1 MDDVLLRAYSRTLTR
16 GDDGKQP
23 RCHAISELSRRLPI
37 LIVVQILVARQPIF
51 DRHERLYGYD
61 LMLRGTGADSSAAD
75 SPPEQLVA
83 DTFLGIGIEQVAAGR
98 RAFVT
103 VGRDMLISGAVR
115 LLPVDRVVLQL
126 DGNIPKDAE
135 LVAACQQLG
144 FEGYSFAVSGPSPDA
159 LDHDLLR
166 VADIVKIDVSV
177 IAVELLPE
185 LTTWLQTFH
194 VRLLALNAR
203 HRVERDNCTKLG
215 FELFE
220 GYASAA
226 PETLTRV
233 DLPIEHIATFRLLKM
248 MRDPKANDVEIENV
262 LKADVALSYKLL
274 RMVNSAAIGGRNI
287 WSIGHALRLLG
298 RDYVVRWLSLL
309 LVTNGSK
316 AGVRSELIH
325 LALFRARMCELLAD
339 AASVPRARGP
349 LFLVGMFSVLD
360 QLLETPMETIADSM
374 ELAPD
379 IRHGAARAQ
388 RLLRGDAQ
396 PGRGVRARRVGHG
409 RFARGIAGRRYRGHA
424 ADVSDGARLGHGAA
438 VPYGRSVSVGVSCET
453 GRLFG

>member
-1 MDDVLLRAYSRTLTR
+1 M
-16 GDDGKQP
+16 
-23 RCHAISELSRRLPI
+23 PI

-61 LMLRGTGADSSAAD
+61 LMLRGTGADSSADD

-103 VGRDMLISGAVR
+103 VGRDMLVSGAVR

-126 DGNIPKDAE
+126 IGNIDTDTE

-144 FEGYSFAVSGPSPDA
+144 FEGYSFALTGPSPDRF
-159 LDHDLLR
+159 DEVLLR

-185 LTTWLQTFH
+185 LAAWLQTYH

-203 HRVERDNCTKLG
+203 HRVERDNCIKLG

-226 PETLTRV
+226 PETLTRH
-233 DLPIEHIATFRLLKM
+233 DIPIEHIATFRLLKM
-248 MRDPKANDVEIENV
+248 MRDPKANDIEIEGV
-262 LKADVALSYKLL
+262 LKTDVALSYKLL

-309 LVTNGSK
+309 LVTNGST

-339 AASVPRARGP
+339 AAGVPRARGP

-379 IRHGAARAQ
+379 IRLALLERKEFYGSTLSLVEAYERGAWDTVDSLAGSLGVATEDMPPMYLTALGWATEQ
-388 RLLRGDAQ
+388 QSPTQDSFPSAMRGNSADYSDRNASV
-396 PGRGVRARRVGHG
+396 GSTRVARRPGK
-409 RFARGIAGRRYRGHA
+409 
-424 ADVSDGARLGHGAA
+424 
-438 VPYGRSVSVGVSCET
+438 
-453 GRLFG
+453 